1 MTHAEYI
8 YPAYA
13 VAVLSVLGLVIH
25 AFTSMRRA
33 ERAAAAERRRED
45 AR

>member
-1 MTHAEYI
+1 MTHAAYI

-13 VAVLSVLGLVIH
+13 VAVIATLALVIH

-33 ERAAAAERRRED
+33 ERAAAEQRDRR
-45 AR
+45 A

>member
-1 MTHAEYI
+1 MTHAEYV

-13 VAVLSVLGLVIH
+13 VAAIAVLGLVTH
-25 AFTSMRRA
+25 AYMSMRRA